1 VARRDY
7 RYVGF
12 EDEKA
17 ITEIMLR
24 ALPKVCKARVDREA
38 WLESLALS
46 APSIRTD
53 VRVQGGDSIDKAQRF
68 LEQKESDRTLGWL
81 RLIEVRL
88 CDKIQHLSK
97 AERSVIR
104 EYFLG
109 EELSTDTAVGKKLG
123 ISKYTAKTIRLRAR
137 DKLIRACTS
146 VYHCFCLWR
155 EQDEIDLDKRR
166 GARLDGIMKEE
177 EEEGA
182 A

>member
-1 VARRDY
+1 MARRDY
-7 RYVGF
+7 RYIGF

-38 WLESLALS
+38 WLDSLALS
-46 APSIRTD
+46 APSIQTD
-53 VRVQGGDSIDKAQRF
+53 IRVQGGDSMSKAQR
-68 LEQKESDRTLGWL
+68 LIEQKESDKILGWL
-81 RLIEVRL
+81 KLIEVRL

-97 AERSVIR
+97 VERAVIR

-109 EELSTDTAVGKKLG
+109 EEIGTDAEVGRRLG
-123 ISKYTAKTIRLRAR
+123 ISKFTAKTIRLRAR

-155 EQDEIDLDKRR
+155 EQDEIDLDRRR
-166 GARLDGIMKEE
+166 GTRLDGIMKEE
-177 EEEGA
+177 DEGA